1 MACRSQ
7 TIEPCGLWVPGV
19 DYGYG
24 GPGSTMAAP
33 AEPTTLSQRAGRR
46 HSLGMHGR
54 PKPTWL
60 VTWCHIIAQ
69 TLNGRPEKLYQLLQS
84 Q

>member
-1 MACRSQ
+1 MAWRVDPRRSSHV
-7 TIEPCGLWVPGV
+7 GPGV

-33 AEPTTLSQRAGRR
+33 AEATTLALLSQRAGRR

-54 PKPTWL
+54 PNKAHMASDM
-60 VTWCHIIAQ
+60 VS
-69 TLNGRPEKLYQLLQS
+69 TLINS
-84 Q
+84 